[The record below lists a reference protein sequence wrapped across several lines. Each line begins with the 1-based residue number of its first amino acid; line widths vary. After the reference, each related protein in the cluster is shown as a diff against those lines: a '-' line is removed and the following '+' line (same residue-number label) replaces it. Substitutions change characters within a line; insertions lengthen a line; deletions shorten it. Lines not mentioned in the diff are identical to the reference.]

1 MKKTVKTKTVRDI
14 VQRAYIKHLKNR
26 YQALSELEE
35 DNEVNELR
43 ETLRN
48 YTEREEKAVGNN
60 KKKEGRLFNVND
72 VLIDILEEVIHNQ
85 RMKDT
90 QDQSNNSHEEDEVD
104 SISATESMEST
115 SEEQLISDLL
125 NEEINAEVDCGE
137 EWKNN
142 IKANVQKEDEDED
155 NNKSKNE
162 SNMDETMDDIQVV
175 PLELLDEAE
184 EKLQASVRNEE
195 RLRNENN
202 KLLREKEAKD
212 LQNKQ
217 KISSLEKVLKMKT
230 DLLIAALKDKGEIH
244 NRH

>member
-1 MKKTVKTKTVRDI
+1 
-14 VQRAYIKHLKNR
+14 
-26 YQALSELEE
+26 
-35 DNEVNELR
+35 
-43 ETLRN
+43 
-48 YTEREEKAVGNN
+48 
-60 KKKEGRLFNVND
+60 
-72 VLIDILEEVIHNQ
+72 
-85 RMKDT
+85 MKDT

-125 NEEINAEVDCGE
+125 HEEINAEVDCGE

-155 NNKSKNE
+155 DNKSKNE
-162 SNMDETMDDIQVV
+162 SNTDETMDDIQVV

-217 KISSLEKVLKMKT
+217 KISSLEKALKMKT

-244 NRH
+244 NRR